1 MKKYNDE
8 NYSSFSNLIR
18 QTFESA
24 VCDFEE
30 GSIDILHID
39 GLHTYEA
46 VKSDFFSWIP
56 KVSQTGVILLHDIE
70 ECKEDFGVRRFWK
83 ELKNQYKHFSFKHG
97 HGLGV
102 IFNQKE
108 PSPANSCFDELDSSI
123 FESLYYSIRGKHL
136 FLNKEIDELKKRNA
150 FLSDQNSKYQK
161 DEINL
166 LAELKDQKFLSD
178 TLSEEISENET
189 ELSSLKESLAKTN
202 QENLLLIDKVNRTTN
217 SFSWKISAP
226 LRFLRRKL
234 IDPIFRSKNSFDAR
248 NYLRLNPDL
257 EEAFGQDLKAAEKH
271 FKALGKKEGRQFL
284 APAPQKRITYRQWV
298 KEYDTVG
305 IQSQKKF
312 DEEFKSLSISP
323 LISIIIPVF
332 NISPKI
338 FLETL
343 KSVKSQIYQNWELV
357 IVDDCST
364 RQDLIENLNN
374 IEKSDKRIRLTFRKQ
389 NGHISEA
396 SNSGLQIAKGDFV
409 LFLDHDDLLRETFS
423 S

>member
-1 MKKYNDE
+1 M
-8 NYSSFSNLIR
+8 
-18 QTFESA
+18 
-24 VCDFEE
+24 
-30 GSIDILHID
+30 IL
-39 GLHTYEA
+39 
-46 VKSDFFSWIP
+46 KS
-56 KVSQTGVILLHDIE
+56 
-70 ECKEDFGVRRFWK
+70 VRRFWGMAFLERIK
-83 ELKNQYKHFSFKHG
+83 KSIQAFSFKHG
-97 HGLGV
+97 HGLRV

-123 FESLYYSIRGKHL
+123 FESLYYSIRESNL

-234 IDPIFRSKNSFDAR
+234 IDPIFRSKNSFDAQKLSSPESR
-248 NYLRLNPDL
+248 
-257 EEAFGQDLKAAEKH
+257 FGRSFWARSRGC
-271 FKALGKKEGRQFL
+271 GKTLQGVGKERGASIFGSRPSKKNHIS
-284 APAPQKRITYRQWV
+284 AMGKGVRYCRYSIP
-298 KEYDTVG
+298 
-305 IQSQKKF
+305 KKF

-389 NGHISEA
+389 NGHISR
-396 SNSGLQIAKGDFV
+396 SLKFWVTNS
-409 LFLDHDDLLRETFS
+409 
-423 S
+423 